1 MFQSLIIVVLGIVD
15 KGMVVPAGMVFIGKN
30 FHELVVLGIIKPRK
44 VFLAMVDSFGNREFL
59 L

>member
-1 MFQSLIIVVLGIVD
+1 MLPKWSFLGMFQSLIIVVLGIVD

-44 VFLAMVDSFGNREFL
+44 VFLCRY
-59 L
+59 